1 MTDTTTITD
10 TDTRGTDA
18 LSEGKQALPEE
29 KQMPVP
35 ARAELPTGAAIAP
48 VVPRTIEEV
57 HRLSSMVIH
66 AGLAPSGIKTVPQ
79 VMMVI
84 MAGLELGMAPMQAL
98 QSICLINGKT
108 GLYGDG
114 MLAVVRKSGQLE
126 EIKELLS
133 VSGEGTT
140 EVMIATCRV
149 KRDGKWIKRAFSKH
163 DAQVAGLWGKRGRD
177 GQPTPWITYPRRM
190 LQMRARAF
198 ALRDG
203 FADVLRGMASAEEQ
217 ADIAAPA
224 GNGGPAEA
232 PPPPPE
238 PGSVVWEEHEER
250 PATAAD

>member
-1 MTDTTTITD
+1 
-10 TDTRGTDA
+10 
-18 LSEGKQALPEE
+18 
-29 KQMPVP
+29 
-35 ARAELPTGAAIAP
+35 
-48 VVPRTIEEV
+48 
-57 HRLSSMVIH
+57 
-66 AGLAPSGIKTVPQ
+66 
-79 VMMVI
+79 MMVI

-126 EIKELLS
+126 DIKELIS
-133 VSGEGTT
+133 ISGEGTT
-140 EVMIATCRV
+140 EVMVATCRV
-149 KRDGKWIKRAFSKH
+149 KRNGKWVKRTFSKH

-217 ADIAAPA
+217 ADIAVP
-224 GNGGPAEA
+224 GNGGPVEA

-238 PGSVVWEEHEER
+238 PGTVVWEEHEER
-250 PATAAD
+250 SATAAD

>member
-1 MTDTTTITD
+1 MSIDTD

-18 LSEGKQALPEE
+18 PPQ
-29 KQMPVP
+29 QMPVL
-35 ARAELPTGAAIAP
+35 ARTELPTGAAIAP

-57 HRLSSMVIH
+57 HRLATMVIH

-79 VMMVI
+79 VMMII
-84 MAGLELGMAPMQAL
+84 MAGLELGMPPMQAL

-108 GLYGDG
+108 ALYGDG
-114 MLAVVRKSGQLE
+114 MLAVVRKSGLLQD
-126 EIKELLS
+126 IKELLS
-133 VSGEGTT
+133 ISGDGPT
-140 EVMIATCRV
+140 EVLIATCRV
-149 KRDGKWIKRAFSKH
+149 KRDGKWIKRTFSKQ

-177 GQPTPWITYPRRM
+177 GQPTPWVTYPRRM

-217 ADIAAPA
+217 ADVVPA
-224 GNGGPAEA
+224 GGNDGSTSA

-238 PGSVVWEEHEER
+238 PGTVVWEEHEER
-250 PATAAD
+250 PATATD